1 MIEKLLILGSHVLP
15 TDLVNETTGLLEGI
29 SIWAYNVTNGVFW
42 AALLL
47 GFCVVM
53 GIAASRYTSDRAFG
67 FAGVIGIFGSMF
79 LVTLNLISWWFASLF
94 IIVGAIL
101 VVTMIISKR

>member
-1 MIEKLLILGSHVLP
+1 MINKLLILGSHALP
-15 TDLVNETTGLLEGI
+15 TDLTNSTTGLMEGMA
-29 SIWAYNVTNGVFW
+29 IWAYNVTNGIFW

-79 LVTLNLISWWFASLF
+79 LVTLNLMSWWFASLF

-101 VVTMIISKR
+101 VVTMIINR